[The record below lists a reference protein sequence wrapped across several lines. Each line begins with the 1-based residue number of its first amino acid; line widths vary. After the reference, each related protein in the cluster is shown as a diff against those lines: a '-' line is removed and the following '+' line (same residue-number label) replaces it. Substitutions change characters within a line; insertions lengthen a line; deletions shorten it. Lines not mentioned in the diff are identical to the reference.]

1 MADAPSTP
9 RVRAHRQRRR
19 RGVFCVRVP
28 VDKIAIEALVRMGY
42 LPEALQQDGRAVQ
55 EAVETYVAD
64 APFMPVGLDGT
75 RTRAEDVCFP
85 NCIRRPERKPQ

>member
-1 MADAPSTP
+1 MQVT
-9 RVRAHRQRRR
+9 
-19 RGVFCVRVP
+19 
-28 VDKIAIEALVRMGY
+28 VDKNSVEALVRMRY
-42 LPEALQQDGRAVQ
+42 LPEARQQDVKAIQ

-85 NCIRRPERKPQ
+85 NCIRRPERKPR